1 MAINRKREDELFVM
15 YRGFADA
22 LIMMGNQFGSIIND
36 YEKSERAIADM
47 KIAESECDV
56 RLHKITEKV
65 NESFITPFDREDIC
79 TIANQL
85 DDLSDYMEETV
96 SKLTIY
102 EIKSMRDDAMELGN
116 VITDALSHV
125 KIIFDNLSDS
135 KQKDIVKKSI
145 IEINRLENIGD
156 AIYRR
161 AINKLFKED
170 NDAIDIIK
178 WKDIFETLEDTL
190 DACEHLADT
199 VEGVVI
205 KNA

>member
-1 MAINRKREDELFVM
+1 M
-15 YRGFADA
+15 
-22 LIMMGNQFGSIIND
+22 
-36 YEKSERAIADM
+36 
-47 KIAESECDV
+47 
-56 RLHKITEKV
+56 
-65 NESFITPFDREDIC
+65 
-79 TIANQL
+79 
-85 DDLSDYMEETV
+85 
-96 SKLTIY
+96 
-102 EIKSMRDDAMELGN
+102 
-116 VITDALSHV
+116 
-125 KIIFDNLSDS
+125 
-135 KQKDIVKKSI
+135 KKSI